1 AAVSRWDVARDQI
14 DNESNQEVSRPA
26 CSLQLAYLI
35 YTSGSSG
42 MPKGVMRTH
51 RNAVSFVAWAKQT
64 FTEEEFSGVLAATSI
79 CFDLSIYELWATLRC
94 GGTVVLADDVISW
107 WESLQG
113 GRVTNR
119 ARLLNT
125 VPSAVAQ
132 LIEQVPQ

>member
-1 AAVSRWDVARDQI
+1 
-14 DNESNQEVSRPA
+14 
-26 CSLQLAYLI
+26 
-35 YTSGSSG
+35 
-42 MPKGVMRTH
+42 MPKGVMLTH
-51 RNAVSFVAWAKQT
+51 RNAASFVAWARQT

-79 CFDLSIYELWATLRC
+79 CFDLSIYELWATLSC

-132 LIEQVPQ
+132 LIEQEPPPEGVVTTSISAGEALRRVGE